1 MFRAAGPRIATF
13 FQQTIQDML
22 WGIPVLAFDFRFL
35 QGSLWVNMPWE
46 IYPRTSAGASG
57 NDKKSVATL
66 AGVSG
71 GLVGPKGQDG
81 GEEAQPGAEPEPTQ
95 PSKEEEEEED
105 QLCGEKVEKIDS
117 NEVDIVLRD
126 DLRTYMC
133 DLEKVWLYGRL
144 DANGNATS
152 LIYAENYQ
160 G

>member
-1 MFRAAGPRIATF
+1 M
-13 FQQTIQDML
+13 
-22 WGIPVLAFDFRFL
+22 
-35 QGSLWVNMPWE
+35 
-46 IYPRTSAGASG
+46 
-57 NDKKSVATL
+57 
-66 AGVSG
+66 
-71 GLVGPKGQDG
+71 GPKGQDG

-95 PSKEEEEEED
+95 PSKEEEEED